1 LSSRRLIC
9 DSTSFFLLLSLGI
22 DTKSLSVKRKDPD
35 VAQWVK
41 VLKEKY
47 AGKKL
52 IVARD
57 KMDYIKG
64 VRQKML
70 AFERFL
76 NLYPEWQGKVNKSK
90 MMLLRTEIYSRDFL
104 VTC

>member
-1 LSSRRLIC
+1 M
-9 DSTSFFLLLSLGI
+9 
-22 DTKSLSVKRKDPD
+22 
-35 VAQWVK
+35 AQWVK

-76 NLYPEWQGKVNKSK
+76 NLYPEWQGKVNEAAY
-90 MMLLRTEIYSRDFL
+90 MD
-104 VTC
+104 